1 MTRTLKPFCLLALG
15 LLVACGGSDA
25 TQESEQPEA
34 EATQTASSEPID
46 GCWVRGTM
54 EEAVARTSPLR
65 ELGLVYGSGAGLLC
79 YGAPSARGRGVMN
92 SQVVPYDELW
102 RFGANEATAIHLSAP
117 ATLGGV
123 ALDPGSYSLYV
134 LPSEGE
140 WQVFVNSSV
149 ERWGIPI
156 TDEVRATEV
165 GSFSVAPEASEEM
178 VETLTFTFEANEDN
192 TGGDLVMAWENT
204 RVRIPLSERSM

>member
-1 MTRTLKPFCLLALG
+1 MTRTSKPICLLTLG
-15 LLVACGGSDA
+15 LLAGCGGGDA
-25 TQESEQPEA
+25 TPEPEQQEPEA
-34 EATQTASSEPID
+34 TATASSEALD

-54 EEAVARTSPLR
+54 EEAVARTSPLQ
-65 ELGLVYGSGAGLLC
+65 ELGLVYGNGAGLLC

-123 ALDPGSYSLYV
+123 ALEPGSYSLYA
-134 LPSEGE
+134 LPAEGE
-140 WQVFVNSSV
+140 WQIFVNSSV

-165 GSFSVAPEASEEM
+165 GSFSVVPESSEEM
-178 VETLTFTFEANEDN
+178 VETLTFTFEDNEAG

-204 RVRIPLSERSM
+204 RIRIPLAARGM